1 MRARLLASAILIFL
15 VASQAVSGGWV
26 PVRFDHLGLDQ
37 GLSQSTV
44 TCMLKDSRGF
54 LWVGTEDG
62 LNRYDGYT
70 FKVFKPRPGDPSSLS
85 SAQVWSLCES
95 RDGSLW
101 VGTYNGLNRFDRTT
115 ETFTCYR
122 HDPRDPTTLS
132 SDLVR
137 AVIEDRRGIL
147 WVGTKDGLNRIE
159 MTAGEVRITRF
170 RHDPADPG
178 SLADSYAETLLED
191 RSGALWVGTYAGG
204 LDRLDAD
211 ARQFVHYRHRAD
223 DPGSLSGDDVR
234 ALWQDRTGA
243 LWVGTNLHGLNRL
256 DPDSGRAV
264 RYPWE
269 GTAPGTLSSNSVTS
283 LSGDGE
289 GRLWIGTFDGGLN
302 CLDPRAGEVE
312 VLRHDL
318 AEPSSLAT
326 DRVRRIYV
334 DPTGIVWIG
343 TIRGLDKL
351 APRRTRF
358 ASLSAGRADDIEASS
373 VRALLEDRGGTV
385 WVGTRAGLRRLA
397 RTGIE
402 AVDPRVA
409 LDWHVRA
416 LLEDRHGE
424 IWVGGDGR
432 LTLIDTARRA
442 TRAAQLGMSKVPGVG
457 VGRVWS
463 LLEDR
468 EGTIW
473 VGGETGLLE
482 VEYVAGASEG
492 VRPTQLHLAGQH
504 VRALLEDRDGQIWAG
519 TQSGGLLRRDRT
531 TGRWIAH
538 VHDPLDPSS
547 LGYTTVSCLV
557 QDRGGTLWVGTY
569 GGGLDRLDATTG
581 RFSHLTE
588 AHGLPN
594 NVVYGILQDSTD
606 LLWVSTNRGVASFD
620 PTAATGAQFR
630 SYSTRDGLQGLEFN
644 TGAYLRLR
652 DGRLVFGGIGGLNV
666 FRPEEWADDPN
677 PPAVVL
683 TGFQVLNQ
691 DVRSGAAI
699 DGRVILRHCITE
711 TPAIVLRHEDR
722 VISFEFAAL
731 HFVAPEANR
740 YAYRLLGLEGEWNYV
755 GARRYATYT
764 HLRPGRYTFEVKAAN
779 PDGVWSSAP
788 ATVSLTVEPPFWGTW
803 WFRLGLVVLILA
815 TALAAHRTRVHVLE
829 TRRRELEAIVAERTE
844 QLAQA
849 NAIVRSINSKLGFD
863 DLLGAI
869 LSEARAVRGMERA
882 AFLVRDRLTRLYDV
896 RTSKAWDDPLGGERL
911 TLEQV
916 RERFL
921 APAAQVHPGI
931 FLVTRF
937 TEGGPD
943 GLPDGADGT
952 VALLVLTIE
961 VSDELDGL
969 LVLSSSDRHEAFN
982 RRDVELL
989 SSLREHIRSA
999 FIKSRLLADLEELS
1013 DKKSEALRIAAHDL
1027 RNPVATIMSAIQLV
1041 EIRLRQGTIDVQEV
1055 EHRLDRM
1062 NAIAASTLDL
1072 LERVLDLSI
1081 IEGGGMRLEVAPSDL
1096 AALLERSV
1104 VAHRDRADEKG
1115 IELVLDAATPV
1126 PAVLADSLRI
1136 AQVIDNL
1143 IGNAVKFTATGGS
1156 VHVSCSASD
1165 SEVVATVR
1173 DTGQGLGPDDLRQ
1186 VFRSFKRLSAVPT
1199 GGESSTGLGLA
1210 IAKGIVEAHGGRI
1223 WVESEKGRGS
1233 SFHFALP
1240 VR

>member
-1 MRARLLASAILIFL
+1 MRARLFVATICTFL
-15 VASQAVSGGWV
+15 VAGQASSGGWV
-26 PVRFDHLGLDQ
+26 PVRFDHLGLEQ

-62 LNRYDGYT
+62 LNRYDGYS
-70 FKVFKPRPGDPSSLS
+70 FKVFKPRPGDPASLS

-122 HDPRDPTTLS
+122 HDPSDPTTLS

-137 AVIEDRRGIL
+137 AVIEDRRGNL

-159 MTAGEVRITRF
+159 MAAAGGRITRF

-178 SLADSYAETLLED
+178 SLADSYAETLLVD

-211 ARQFVHYRHRAD
+211 AREFVHYRHRAD
-223 DPGSLSGDDVR
+223 DPASLSGDDVR
-234 ALWQDRTGA
+234 ALWQDRAGA

-256 DPDSGRAV
+256 DADSGRVV
-264 RYPWE
+264 RYPWD
-269 GTAPGTLSSNSVTS
+269 GTSPGTLSSNSVTS

-289 GRLWIGTFDGGLN
+289 GRLWVGTFDGGLN
-302 CLDPRAGEVE
+302 RLDPSAGEVE
-312 VLRHDL
+312 VLRHD
-318 AEPSSLAT
+318 AADPGSLAT
-326 DRVRRIYV
+326 DRVRRVYV

-351 APRRTRF
+351 APRRARF
-358 ASLSAGRADDIEASS
+358 ANLAAGRADDIEASS

-385 WVGTRAGLRRLA
+385 WVGTRAGLRRLG

-402 AVDPRVA
+402 PVDPGVA
-409 LDWHVRA
+409 VDWHVRA
-416 LLEDRHGE
+416 LVEDRDGE

-432 LTLIDTARRA
+432 LTVIDTARSA
-442 TRAAQLGMSKVPGVG
+442 TRPAQLGRPKVPAVG

-468 EGTIW
+468 ERTIW

-482 VEYVAGASEG
+482 VGSVAGASRG
-492 VRPTQLHLAGQH
+492 VRPTRLHLAGQH

-519 TQSGGLLRRDRT
+519 TQSGGLLRRDRS

-547 LGYTTVSCLV
+547 LGYTTVSCLF
-557 QDRGGTLWVGTY
+557 QDRTGTLWIGTY
-569 GGGLDRLDATTG
+569 GGGLDRLDAASG

-588 AHGLPN
+588 GHGLPN
-594 NVVYGILQDSTD
+594 NVVYGILQDSTGW
-606 LLWVSTNRGVASFD
+606 LWVSTNRGIARFD
-620 PTAATGAQFR
+620 PAAATGAQVR

-683 TGFQVLNQ
+683 TGFQVFNQ
-691 DVRSGAAI
+691 DIRPGAVVG
-699 DGRVILRHCITE
+699 GRVILPRCITE
-711 TPAIVLRHEDR
+711 TREVVLRHEDR

-740 YAYRLLGLEGEWNYV
+740 YAYRLVGLEEEWNSV
-755 GARRYATYT
+755 GTRRFATYT
-764 HLRPGRYTFEVKAAN
+764 HLRPGRYAFEVKAAN
-779 PDGVWSSAP
+779 PDGVWSTAP

-803 WFRLGLVVLILA
+803 WFRLGLVVLV
-815 TALAAHRTRVHVLE
+815 LAAALVAHRVRVHALE
-829 TRRRELEAIVAERTE
+829 SRRRDLEALVAQRTE

-849 NAIVRSINSKLGFD
+849 NAIIRSVNSKLGFD
-863 DLLGAI
+863 ELLGAI
-869 LSEARAVRGMERA
+869 LSEARAVRGVERA
-882 AFLVRDRLTRLYDV
+882 AFLVRDRATQLYDV
-896 RTSKAWDDPLGGERL
+896 RASIAWDASQAGERL

-916 RERFL
+916 QDRYL
-921 APAAQVHPGI
+921 APAIQVHPGVLLI
-931 FLVTRF
+931 DGSVPKSPGSSPGEVDQSSQMLVM
-937 TEGGPD
+937 
-943 GLPDGADGT
+943 T
-952 VALLVLTIE
+952 VE

-969 LVLSSSDRHEAFN
+969 LVLSGSDRSGAFA

-989 SSLREHIRSA
+989 ASLREHLRSA
-999 FIKSRLLADLEELS
+999 FIKSRLLAELEELS

-1027 RNPVATIMSAIQLV
+1027 RNPVGTIMSAIQLV
-1041 EIRLRQGTIDVQEV
+1041 ELKLRQGTIDIEEV
-1055 EHRLDRM
+1055 EDRLERM

-1081 IEGGGMRLEVAPSDL
+1081 IEAGGMRLEVVRTDL
-1096 AALLERSV
+1096 AAILERT
-1104 VAHRDRADEKG
+1104 VAAHQDRAFEKG
-1115 IELVLDAATPV
+1115 IELVMEQTEPV
-1126 PAVLADSLRI
+1126 PVVTADPLRI
-1136 AQVIDNL
+1136 AQVVDNL
-1143 IGNAVKFTATGGS
+1143 VGNAIKFTMTGGS
-1156 VHVSCSASD
+1156 VRVAVRETD
-1165 SEVVATVR
+1165 GEVVVSVC

-1240 VR
+1240 LR